1 MSAMR
6 ACLPTRKPRVKG
18 AHVADHISRATLG
31 WQALPGATQVYV
43 AAVILAGG
51 YVLATSFPFHYPRPA
66 MFAILLISSCITST
80 WKVNLPGSL
89 SSGSTLSVSY
99 AADLTALLLLGPEQA
114 MIVAISGALTQCTF
128 NVKQPYPTYRTIFS
142 LAAEA
147 ITILATGH
155 AYAWLGGA
163 RELFY
168 SAALPKA
175 MAGTII
181 TYFVVNTALVAG
193 AIASSSRRPLWKVWR
208 ENFLWS
214 GPSFMVAGAAGALAA
229 LIIEHGDRWS
239 AVLMLAPI
247 YLTYRTYRICLGR
260 IEDEQ
265 RHLHETQ
272 QLHREA
278 LQALSQAKRA
288 EQALANEK
296 ERLAVTLRS
305 IGDGVIATDL
315 NGTIRLMNNV
325 AESLTGWTQEMA
337 AGKPLASVFRNFHLD
352 TRERCDNSFATVAK
366 HAEPPGVSRS
376 TVLVARDLSER
387 PIEEITAPL
396 RDTEGRTIG
405 MVIAFR
411 DVTEAL
417 KMREERANASRV
429 ASLGLLAG
437 GIAHDFNNIMMSVL
451 GNISMA
457 RVQVAP
463 DDPEGRALAE
473 AERACMRARQL
484 TWQLL
489 TFSRGGVPV
498 KKTIAIQRVL
508 EESVSLA
515 LRGSNVTYTSQLPT
529 DLAAVS
535 ADEGQ
540 LVQVF
545 SNVLINAQQAMPRGG
560 TIEVKAENI
569 VEPAKRW
576 ECAAPVE
583 AGPYVRVSII
593 DKGIGISEE
602 QLGRIF
608 DPYFSTKQLGRG
620 LGLATS
626 YSIVKNHG
634 GYIAVESKLGQ
645 GTAMHVNLPA
655 AVGRELDKPL
665 ESMPTHNGRKGRI
678 LVMDDDASVRMLTT
692 NMLRFLGHDTAVV
705 SEGLAA
711 VERYKRALAR
721 GRPFDAV
728 ILDLNIPNGIGG
740 RETIELLSALDPSVT
755 AIVAS
760 GYAQDP
766 VVTNFREY
774 GFKGVIGKPFTLQEL
789 NQTLNL
795 AMVPSTRT
803 VH

>member
-1 MSAMR
+1 
-6 ACLPTRKPRVKG
+6 
-18 AHVADHISRATLG
+18 
-31 WQALPGATQVYV
+31 
-43 AAVILAGG
+43 
-51 YVLATSFPFHYPRPA
+51 
-66 MFAILLISSCITST
+66 
-80 WKVNLPGSL
+80 
-89 SSGSTLSVSY
+89 
-99 AADLTALLLLGPEQA
+99 
-114 MIVAISGALTQCTF
+114 
-128 NVKQPYPTYRTIFS
+128 
-142 LAAEA
+142 
-147 ITILATGH
+147 
-155 AYAWLGGA
+155 
-163 RELFY
+163 
-168 SAALPKA
+168 
-175 MAGTII
+175 
-181 TYFVVNTALVAG
+181 
-193 AIASSSRRPLWKVWR
+193 
-208 ENFLWS
+208 
-214 GPSFMVAGAAGALAA
+214 
-229 LIIEHGDRWS
+229 
-239 AVLMLAPI
+239 
-247 YLTYRTYRICLGR
+247 
-260 IEDEQ
+260 
-265 RHLHETQ
+265 
-272 QLHREA
+272 
-278 LQALSQAKRA
+278 
-288 EQALANEK
+288 
-296 ERLAVTLRS
+296 
-305 IGDGVIATDL
+305 
-315 NGTIRLMNNV
+315 
-325 AESLTGWTQEMA
+325 
-337 AGKPLASVFRNFHLD
+337 
-352 TRERCDNSFATVAK
+352 
-366 HAEPPGVSRS
+366 
-376 TVLVARDLSER
+376 
-387 PIEEITAPL
+387 
-396 RDTEGRTIG
+396 
-405 MVIAFR
+405 
-411 DVTEAL
+411 
-417 KMREERANASRV
+417 
-429 ASLGLLAG
+429 
-437 GIAHDFNNIMMSVL
+437 MSVL
-451 GNISMA
+451 GSISMA

-463 DDPEGRALAE
+463 DDPEGQALAE

-655 AVGRELDKPL
+655 AAGRELDEPL
-665 ESMPTHNGRKGRI
+665 ESIPTDNGWKGRI

>member
-1 MSAMR
+1 MR
-6 ACLPTRKPRVKG
+6 ACLLTEKPMASVDGQCAAER
-18 AHVADHISRATLG
+18 ASRATLA
-31 WQALPGATQVYV
+31 WRALPGAAQLYV

-51 YVLATSFPFHYPRPA
+51 YVVSTYFPLHYPHPA
-66 MFAILLISSCITST
+66 MFVVLLISSCVTSA

-99 AADLTALLLLGPEQA
+99 AADLAALLLLGPEQA
-114 MIVAISGALTQCTF
+114 MIVAIAGALTQCTF
-128 NVKQPYPTYRTIFS
+128 KVKQPYPLYRTIFS

-147 ITILATGH
+147 ITIAATGG
-155 AYAWLGGA
+155 AYASLGGVTGV
-163 RELFY
+163 LY

-175 MAGTII
+175 IAGTIV

-193 AIASSSRRPLWKVWR
+193 AIASSTRRPPWKVWR
-208 ENFLWS
+208 DDFLWS

-229 LIIEHGDRWS
+229 VIIEQGDRWS

-247 YLTYRTYRICLGR
+247 YLTYRTYRIYLGR
-260 IEDEQ
+260 IDDER
-265 RHLHETQ
+265 RHLYETQ
-272 QLHREA
+272 KLHREA
-278 LQALSQAKRA
+278 LESLSHARRA
-288 EQALANEK
+288 ERALANEK

-315 NGTIRLMNNV
+315 DGTIRLMNNV
-325 AESLTGWTQEMA
+325 AEWLTGWTQETA
-337 AGKPLASVFRNFHLD
+337 IGQPLASVFQNFSPE
-352 TRERCDNSFATVAK
+352 TRERGDNSIAAI
-366 HAEPPGVSRS
+366 AQLADRPGMSRS
-376 TVLVARDLSER
+376 TVLVRRDLTER

-405 MVIAFR
+405 MVVAFR
-411 DVTEAL
+411 DVTDAL
-417 KMREERANASRV
+417 KIREERANASRQ

-437 GIAHDFNNIMMSVL
+437 GIAHDFNNIIMSVM

-457 RVQVAP
+457 RVRIAP
-463 DDPEGRALAE
+463 DDAEAHALAE
-473 AERACMRARQL
+473 AERACVRARQL

-489 TFSRGGVPV
+489 TFSKGGVPV
-498 KKTIAIQRVL
+498 KKTIAIPRVL
-508 EESVSLA
+508 NESAGLA
-515 LRGSNVTYTSQLPT
+515 LRGSNATCTYRVPS

-535 ADEGQ
+535 ADERQ
-540 LVQVF
+540 LVQAF
-545 SNVLINAQQAMPRGG
+545 SNVLTNAQQAMPRGG
-560 TIEVKAENI
+560 VIEVTAENI

-583 AGPYVRVSII
+583 PGPYVRVSIV
-593 DKGIGISEE
+593 DKGIGISKE
-602 QLGRIF
+602 QLDKIF

-620 LGLATS
+620 LGLATA

-634 GYIAVESKLGQ
+634 GYIAVESTLGQ
-645 GTAMHVNLPA
+645 GTTMHVNLPA
-655 AVGRELDKPL
+655 AVGPELHEPL
-665 ESMPTHNGRKGRI
+665 ESMGAANSPKGRI

-705 SEGLAA
+705 SEGVAA
-711 VERYKRALAR
+711 VERYRRALAR

-728 ILDLNIPNGIGG
+728 ILELTVPTGIGG
-740 RETIELLSALDPSVT
+740 RETIELLSALDPAVV

-766 VVTNFREY
+766 VMTNFRAY
-774 GFKGVIGKPFTLQEL
+774 GFKGFIAKPFTLQEL

>member
-1 MSAMR
+1 MR
-6 ACLPTRKPRVKG
+6 ACLLTHQPTADG
-18 AHVADHISRATLG
+18 AHVEDHVSRATLG
-31 WQALPGATQVYV
+31 WQALPGAAQVYV
-43 AAVILAGG
+43 ATVILAGG
-51 YVLATSFPFHYPRPA
+51 YTLATSLPFHYPHPV
-66 MFAILLISSCITST
+66 MFAILLISACLTSA

-99 AADLTALLLLGPEQA
+99 AADLAALLLLGPEQA

-128 NVKQPYPTYRTIFS
+128 NVKRPYPRYRTIFS

-147 ITILATGH
+147 ITILATWR
-155 AYAWLGGA
+155 AYTSLGGVT
-163 RELFY
+163 ELFY

-175 MAGTII
+175 IAGTIV

-193 AIASSSRRPLWKVWR
+193 AIASSTRRPLWKVWR
-208 ENFLWS
+208 DNFLWS
-214 GPSFMVAGAAGALAA
+214 GPSFMVAGAAGALSAM
-229 LIIEHGDRWS
+229 IIQHGDRWS
-239 AVLMLAPI
+239 AVFMLAPV
-247 YLTYRTYRICLGR
+247 YLTYRWYRICLGR

-272 QLHREA
+272 KLHREA
-278 LQALSQAKRA
+278 LEALSQAKRA
-288 EQALANEK
+288 ERALANEK

-315 NGTIRLMNNV
+315 DTTIRLMNNV

-337 AGKPLASVFRNFHLD
+337 VGKPLASVFQNFYPD
-352 TRERCDNSFATVAK
+352 TRERCDNSIAAL
-366 HAEPPGVSRS
+366 ARLAAPSGVSRS
-376 TVLVARDLSER
+376 TVLVARDLTEH

-396 RDTEGRTIG
+396 CDTEGRSIG
-405 MVIAFR
+405 MVVAFR

-437 GIAHDFNNIMMSVL
+437 GMAHDFNNIMMSVM

-457 RVQVAP
+457 RVRVAP
-463 DDPEGRALAE
+463 GDPEAYALAE
-473 AERACMRARQL
+473 AERACVRARQL

-498 KKTIAIQRVL
+498 KKTVAIPRVL
-508 EESVSLA
+508 EESIHLA
-515 LRGSNVTYTSQLPT
+515 LRGSNVTCTCHLPT

-535 ADEGQ
+535 ADESQ
-540 LVQVF
+540 LAQVF
-545 SNVLINAQQAMPRGG
+545 TNVLINAQQAMPHGG
-560 TIEVKAENI
+560 VIEIKAEHI

-583 AGPYVRVSII
+583 PGPYVRVSII

-626 YSIVKNHG
+626 YSIVKSHG

-645 GTAMHVNLPA
+645 GTTMHVNLPA
-655 AVGRELDKPL
+655 AECRELDEPL
-665 ESMPTHNGRKGRI
+665 ESMRTDNARKGRI
-678 LVMDDDASVRMLTT
+678 LVMDDEASVRMVTT

-711 VERYKRALAR
+711 VERYKRALAK

-728 ILDLNIPNGIGG
+728 ILDLMVPNGKGG
-740 RETIELLSALDPSVT
+740 RETIELLSALDPTVT

-774 GFKGVIGKPFTLQEL
+774 GFKGVIAKPFTLQEL